1 MLALDL
7 FINDLVVPF
16 VNFATDQI
24 STFPVGISTFPVGIY
39 LLIFDKI
46 VEKRFDV
53 INLELFIRVM
63 CSVLPDQL
71 L

>member
-24 STFPVGISTFPVGIY
+24 FTFPVGISTFPVGIY
-39 LLIFDKI
+39 PLIFDKLAETEEI
-46 VEKRFDV
+46 
-53 INLELFIRVM
+53 
-63 CSVLPDQL
+63 
-71 L
+71 